1 MSRYEV
7 RVAPRAQ
14 AQVDEVA
21 TWWKINRQAAPML
34 VVDEFEAAAERL
46 RIAPLSGAIYHQTAF
61 RSVRRLLLP
70 RIRYH
75 IYYEVYEA
83 SGLVRIV
90 AFWHVARRRGPRL

>member
-14 AQVDEVA
+14 AQIDEVA
-21 TWWKINRQAAPML
+21 AWWKTNRQTAPML
-34 VVDEFEAAAERL
+34 VVDEFEAATERL
-46 RIAPLSGAIYHQTAF
+46 TVAPLSGAVYRRTTF

-75 IYYEVYEA
+75 IYYEVFDA
-83 SGLVRIV
+83 TGLVRIV
-90 AFWHVARRRGPRL
+90 VFWHAARRRGPRP

>member
-14 AQVDEVA
+14 AQIDEVVA
-21 TWWKINRQAAPML
+21 WWKINRQAAPML
-34 VVDEFEAAAERL
+34 VLDEFEAAAERL
-46 RIAPLSGAIYHQTAF
+46 TIALLIGAIYRHSTF

-83 SGLVRIV
+83 SGLVRVV
-90 AFWHVARRRGPRL
+90 ASWHTARRRGPRL

>member
-21 TWWKINRQAAPML
+21 AWWKINRQAAPML
-34 VVDEFEAAAERL
+34 VVDEFEATAERL
-46 RIAPLSGAIYHQTAF
+46 TIAPLSGAIYRQTTF

-75 IYYEVYEA
+75 IYYEVNETT
-83 SGLVRIV
+83 GLVRIV
-90 AFWHVARRRGPRL
+90 AFWHAARRRGPRI

>member
-1 MSRYEV
+1 MTRYEV

-21 TWWKINRQAAPML
+21 AWWKVNRQAASML
-34 VVDEFEAAAERL
+34 VVDEFEAAYERL
-46 RIAPLSGAIYHQTAF
+46 TMAPLSGAIYRQTTF

-75 IYYEVYEA
+75 IYYEVHEA

-90 AFWHVARRRGPRL
+90 AFWHAARRRGPRI

>member
-14 AQVDEVA
+14 AHVDEA
-21 TWWKINRQAAPML
+21 AAWWKPTRQAAPML

-46 RIAPLSGAIYHQTAF
+46 ITTPLSGAIYRQTTF
-61 RSVRRLLLP
+61 HSVRRLLLP

-75 IYYEVYEA
+75 LYYEVHEA

-90 AFWHVARRRGPRL
+90 AFWHAARRRGPRL